1 MYSMSANPIDEL
13 GAAVDRVDEV
23 DKTVDLRVHA
33 VQAKKRTGLVSC
45 SPIEVDRSTY
55 L

>member
-1 MYSMSANPIDEL
+1 MHGGMTKAYRKVRLSANPIDEL

-33 VQAKKRTGLVSC
+33 VKAVKTNRSC
-45 SPIEVDRSTY
+45 Q